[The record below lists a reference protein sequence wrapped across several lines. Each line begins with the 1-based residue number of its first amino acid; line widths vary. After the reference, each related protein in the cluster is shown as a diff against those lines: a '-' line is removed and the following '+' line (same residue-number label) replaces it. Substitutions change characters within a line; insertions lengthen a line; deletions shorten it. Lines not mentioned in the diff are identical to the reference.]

1 VSEIGG
7 PVVNVSVF
15 VEKIEA
21 NGYRATSIS
30 IPGHVA
36 EAETREGALTQLQHQ
51 LKQRLS
57 HGEFATIEL
66 GNLEPENPWLAI
78 AGSWKGRDDLD
89 EFEENIRKN
98 RRRIDEDTEML

>member
-1 VSEIGG
+1 MGWEEK
-7 PVVNVSVF
+7 VVKISVF

-30 IPGHVA
+30 IPGQVA
-36 EAETREGALTQLQHQ
+36 EAETREGALAQLQRL
-51 LKQRLS
+51 LKPRLA

-66 GNLEPENPWLAI
+66 ASASTGNPWLEI

-89 EFEENIRKN
+89 EFEENIREN
-98 RRRIDEDTEML
+98 RRRIDADPDML